1 MSPQPK
7 IPVTQLAPGES
18 VGAGDWVTVMLGC
31 GVPPLPKRGG
41 GAVGVRVGDGA
52 LVGVTLGWGVAPLP
66 KRGGGA
72 VGIRVIPGVGV
83 TLMATEPPVAAIPQ
97 AVVLCT
103 GLTIYAPL
111 GHCRQV
117 LPINPKN
124 PVLQRS
130 PTAKLGAVVGVGS
143 GGGVTVGRGV
153 PVGRGVEVGV
163 GVRVGDGVAP
173 PNRQKPSSE
182 SWQTGVGVGLGVM
195 VVVGVLVGIRV
206 KVAGGVGIRVGV
218 VTEMAPSL
226 RRHSVRQRTAS
237 EPVVPR
243 HCARQLVSGV
253 GVGVNLGVG
262 VSEAAN
268 CRFSAATHSGKVA

>member
-1 MSPQPK
+1 
-7 IPVTQLAPGES
+7 
-18 VGAGDWVTVMLGC
+18 MLGR

-72 VGIRVIPGVGV
+72 VGTRVIPGAGV
-83 TLMATEPPVAAIPQ
+83 TLMATELPVAAIPQ
-97 AVVLCT
+97 VVVLCT

-117 LPINPKN
+117 LPINPKK

-130 PTAKLGAVVGVGS
+130 PTAKLGAVVGVGN
-143 GGGVTVGRGV
+143 GVIVTVGRGV

-163 GVRVGDGVAP
+163 GIRVGVGVAP

-195 VVVGVLVGIRV
+195 VAVGVLVGIRV
-206 KVAGGVGIRVGV
+206 KVAAGAGIRVGV

-253 GVGVNLGVG
+253 GVGLARGVG
-262 VSEAAN
+262 VKKTAS
-268 CRFSAATHSGKVA
+268 CRLRTALHSLKVA